1 MSDFNDD
8 QHSTDVDTIS
18 APLCEA
24 LTKVRQIRGHTL
36 DVAAVGIGMTPRDLR
51 DLESGSSH
59 PDPATIERMAAFYG
73 IDADRLGTDVMIQ
86 RTAPTVDPVACVIWF
101 GWLPIAYDSN
111 DATNASILESVADGI
126 RLLRSSDPTAAVV
139 MRESELDLVMTL
151 LDLDDEDLV
160 VDAVRALRLPWKH
173 TEQLISAS
181 RERISAKSLIQ
192 DDRGLLRL
200 EGDD

>member
-1 MSDFNDD
+1 M
-8 QHSTDVDTIS
+8 IS

-36 DVAAVGIGMTPRDLR
+36 DVAAGGVGMTPRQLR

-59 PDPATIERMAAFYG
+59 PDVATIERMAAFYD
-73 IDADRLGTDVMIQ
+73 IDADRFGTEAMIQ
-86 RTAPTVDPVACVIWF
+86 RQAPSVDPAACVIWF
-101 GWLPIAYDSN
+101 GWLPITYESN
-111 DATNASILESVADGI
+111 DAPNASILESVANGI

-181 RERISAKSLIQ
+181 RGRISSKSLIQ
-192 DDRGLLRL
+192 DARGLLTI
-200 EGDD
+200 ETDND